1 MRYSF
6 CNVLPETHMTIS
18 RRSVVSIAVFVIL
31 GVFVALGYWYET
43 QHVKPG
49 QTTNSTAVNVTN
61 GGDRGPGTLREALF
75 IAAAADNEATISV
88 QVPKITLETAL
99 PPLVN
104 SHGIRLI
111 AVETGAEIDAAALP
125 GGPVLDVTGANAS
138 IEGLRIRNCK
148 AAGILLRAQ
157 HFRLQ
162 STTIEMCD
170 VGVEVAENA
179 SQVLIEGNRFVNNRV
194 GVRLTTSNRNTV
206 VVKNEFSGH
215 RDAAVWAVR
224 GEPDPRGDAIGIREN
239 HFTKERIGILA
250 ANVSIAVERNELV
263 DSGEAAMQLMG
274 TGAVV
279 RGNRVS
285 GGAAMGI
292 IAENSRGTVI
302 ENNEF
307 DGLAAYG
314 IMLKGS
320 ADALL
325 RGNRVHNSGY
335 GLAFVVGTSPS
346 TAIDN
351 TIIEPRFTGIDV
363 IGDSPVLRGN
373 HVVRPKALA
382 LKVIDF
388 QPDGAPKVRSQPF
401 LEGNN
406 FDAMGR
412 IIAADNAAQPVNTV
426 RR

>member
-1 MRYSF
+1 MA
-6 CNVLPETHMTIS
+6 IS
-18 RRSVVSIAVFVIL
+18 RRSVVSIGVFAVL
-31 GVFVALGYWYET
+31 GVFAALGYWYESRRVAAG
-43 QHVKPG
+43 HP
-49 QTTNSTAVNVTN
+49 SDTAGVNVTN

-75 IAAAADNEATISV
+75 IAASADGEATISV
-88 QVPKITLETAL
+88 RVPKITLATVL

-104 SHGIRLI
+104 SRGVHLV
-111 AVETGAEIDAAALP
+111 AAEPGAEIDATALAS
-125 GGPVLDVTGANAS
+125 GPVLDVAGANTT
-138 IEGLRIRNCK
+138 IEGLHIRNCK
-148 AAGILLRAQ
+148 AAGVLLRAS

-162 STTIEMCD
+162 STTIEGCD
-170 VGVEVAENA
+170 VGVDVAENA
-179 SQVLIEGNRFVNNRV
+179 GQVLIEGNRFTKNRV
-194 GVRLTTSNRNTV
+194 GVRFTASNRNTV
-206 VVKNEFSGH
+206 VVKNEFNEH
-215 RDAAVWAVR
+215 RDAGVWAVR
-224 GEPDPRGDAIGIREN
+224 GEPDLRSDAISIREN
-239 HFTKERIGILA
+239 HFSKERIGLLA
-250 ANVSIAVERNELV
+250 VNVSIVVERNELL
-263 DSGEAAMQLMG
+263 DSQEAAMQLMG

-292 IAENSRGTVI
+292 VAENSRGAVI

-320 ADALL
+320 ADVLL

-335 GLAFVVGTSPS
+335 GLAFVVGSSPS

-351 TIIEPRFTGIDV
+351 TIIEPKFNGIDV

-373 HVVRPKALA
+373 HVVRPRALA

-388 QPDGAPKVRSQPF
+388 DPGSSGQKVHSQPF

-406 FDAMGR
+406 FDAGGK
-412 IIAADNAAQPVNTV
+412 IIAADNAAPAAHTV
-426 RR
+426 RQ